1 MDGFGEF
8 DEFIFLVMT
17 GKLGKDYTSRGNPL
31 DLVLGSLLSDLTRV
45 DPLYDFFMFAPYS
58 SWFRGKRVSFS
69 IHSFPTDHRQKRC
82 NHAAWL
88 PALCRGPVRT

>member
-31 DLVLGSLLSDLTRV
+31 DLVLGV
-45 DPLYDFFMFAPYS
+45 YS
-58 SWFRGKRVSFS
+58 P
-69 IHSFPTDHRQKRC
+69 I
-82 NHAAWL
+82 
-88 PALCRGPVRT
+88 